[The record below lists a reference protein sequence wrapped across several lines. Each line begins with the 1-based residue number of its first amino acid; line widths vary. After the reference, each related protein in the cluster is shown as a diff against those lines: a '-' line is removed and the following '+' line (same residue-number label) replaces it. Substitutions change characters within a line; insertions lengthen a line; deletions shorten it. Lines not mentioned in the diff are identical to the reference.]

1 MEGLIM
7 KKILIA
13 LASIAA
19 LSFIASCTKEEANS
33 VEEQGKQIT
42 ITASIP
48 EEGLTKVG
56 FESVATGM
64 KLTWEAGDQITIS
77 DPSNSSN
84 TQVFTL
90 VSGEGTKSATFKGT
104 ALTPATSYKISYDA
118 AGSYTAQTQAEDGD
132 TGHLKFAAEL
142 AGVNT
147 YEDFTF
153 SQSWATAHGSG
164 TYTSSAVLCIKAQ
177 LPETLVNDGVYK
189 VIIKSDKDIFAG
201 GKVIEVSI
209 DDPTA
214 GGSDDIFTVYA
225 SLPAGDQAVAA
236 GTKLIVQFQGSDD
249 PTYKF
254 TAYRELEAMTIK
266 AGYVNKIG
274 IKCQNIESY
283 ANASNTNIGTAANPY
298 LIGDQNQMAKMY
310 EEMGSGKTVYFTV
323 VDDIDMTGIDW
334 IPLNYSG
341 SYDRGI
347 YFDGGNHTI
356 SNLTVDTDHME
367 GTENKTHSYPS
378 FAGVAY
384 GTYKNVT
391 FDKANITA
399 GSNNAGVFAGYVGTG
414 TAAIYATCSGITV
427 SNSTI
432 TAAATTT
439 KRNTGGFAGVLNHA
453 SSTITD
459 CHVTGT
465 NSFSQT
471 STSNQCS
478 VAGFIGNIAAAGT
491 ISGCTAT
498 ANISNEG
505 SYYTAGFIGQVGGA
519 VAASIENCAFLG
531 GTIEAGRVNTTNS
544 PVGGFIARIASNAG
558 ATITNCYVDG
568 AQITAIQSGRCG
580 GFVGDTGDKDATHVN
595 TFTSC
600 YVKNSSVS
608 AAQHAGGFGGVFYTT
623 AKKCYVES
631 TTITANDANN
641 GGFVGYP
648 QKATIE
654 DCYVSSSVTV
664 NGGTQNAV
672 GGFIGIAQNGNT
684 IKNCYEAA
692 TVTGSSASVG
702 AFIGLLNIAQTSVEK
717 CIAWNATLPFL
728 GSVTD
733 GVSTSEITNN
743 YTGTT
748 GTISGQ
754 ATSLG
759 WDSSVWDLTGAVPTL
774 K

>member
-1 MEGLIM
+1 M

-19 LSFIASCTKEEANS
+19 LSFIASCTKEEVNS

-48 EEGLTKVG
+48 EGGLTKVEFG
-56 FESVATGM
+56 DFDYDNPMLG
-64 KLTWEAGDQITIS
+64 LLWEDGDVITIS
-77 DPSNSSN
+77 ETDNKSNSE
-84 TQVFTL
+84 TFTL
-90 VSGEGTKSATFKGT
+90 VSGAGSNTATFTGK
-104 ALTPATSYKISYDA
+104 ALKPAASYTITYDG
-118 AGSYTAQTQAEDGD
+118 AGSFDYANQVQTNDGTTDHLKYKATLSGVSDYSSFSFSKTWADANGATYTPSSVLRLKVKLPGALDGNVKAVILKSSANILAGSNEIKVTLTASDSPKEDGY
-132 TGHLKFAAEL
+132 L
-142 AGVNT
+142 
-147 YEDFTF
+147 
-153 SQSWATAHGSG
+153 
-164 TYTSSAVLCIKAQ
+164 
-177 LPETLVNDGVYK
+177 
-189 VIIKSDKDIFAG
+189 
-201 GKVIEVSI
+201 
-209 DDPTA
+209 
-214 GGSDDIFTVYA
+214 TVFVA
-225 SLPAGDQAVAA
+225 LPAGNQYIDE
-236 GTKLIVQFQGSDD
+236 GTDLVLQFQVSDKAYD
-249 PTYKF
+249 KY
-254 TAYRELEAMTIK
+254 TACRTLPAMVILAGKMNTI
-266 AGYVNKIG
+266 ALN
-274 IKCQNIESY
+274 CENIESY

-298 LIGDQNQMAKMY
+298 LVGDQHQMAAMAG
-310 EEMGSGKTVYFTV
+310 EMKSGEKRYFKLI
-323 VDDIDMTGIDW
+323 DDIDMTGVTWVSLNNSGTFDKEID
-334 IPLNYSG
+334 
-341 SYDRGI
+341 
-347 YFDGGNHTI
+347 FDGQNHVI
-356 SNLTVDTDHME
+356 SNLNCNS
-367 GTENKTHSYPS
+367 GGYPS

-384 GTYKNVT
+384 GSYKDFTIESATIDGGGNQ
-391 FDKANITA
+391 
-399 GSNNAGVFAGYVGTG
+399 SGVFAGYIGTYEG
-414 TAAIYATCSGITV
+414 TTYNRAAVCSGITV
-427 SNSTI
+427 SNSTL
-432 TAAATTT
+432 TAAAT
-439 KRNTGGFAGVLNHA
+439 KKSRNIGCFAGYLHGKE
-453 SSTITD
+453 SSISN
-459 CHVTGT
+459 CHVIGT
-465 NSFSQT
+465 SSATQT
-471 STSNQCS
+471 TTSYNGCC
-478 VAGFIGNIAAAGT
+478 VGGFIGNIDVEIT
-491 ISGCTAT
+491 ITNCTAK
-498 ANISNEG
+498 ANLNNAG
-505 SYYTAGFIGQVGGA
+505 SYYTGGFIGQIGGA
-519 VAASIENCAFLG
+519 VKVDVTNCAFLG
-531 GTIEAGRVNTTNS
+531 GTIEAGRNATTNS
-544 PVGGFIARIASNAG
+544 PVGGFIGRIASNAG

-672 GGFIGIAQNGNT
+672 GGFVGIAQNGNT

-759 WDSSVWDLTGAVPTL
+759 WDSTVWDLTGAVPTL

>member
-1 MEGLIM
+1 M
-7 KKILIA
+7 KKYLIA

-19 LSFIASCTKEEANS
+19 LSFIASCAKEEANS

-48 EEGLTKVG
+48 EGGLTKVEFG
-56 FESVATGM
+56 DFDYDNPMLG
-64 KLTWEAGDQITIS
+64 LLWEDGDVITIS
-77 DPSNSSN
+77 ETDNKSNSE
-84 TQVFTL
+84 TFTL
-90 VSGEGTKSATFKGT
+90 VSGAGSNTATFTGK
-104 ALTPATSYKISYDA
+104 ALKPAASYTITYDG
-118 AGSYTAQTQAEDGD
+118 AGSFDYANQVQTNDGTTDHLKYKATLSGVSDYSSFSFSKTWADANGATYTPSSVLRLKVKLPGALDGNVKAVILKSSANILAGSNEIKVTLTASDSPKEDGY
-132 TGHLKFAAEL
+132 L
-142 AGVNT
+142 
-147 YEDFTF
+147 
-153 SQSWATAHGSG
+153 
-164 TYTSSAVLCIKAQ
+164 
-177 LPETLVNDGVYK
+177 
-189 VIIKSDKDIFAG
+189 
-201 GKVIEVSI
+201 
-209 DDPTA
+209 
-214 GGSDDIFTVYA
+214 TVFVA
-225 SLPAGDQAVAA
+225 LPAGNQYIDE
-236 GTKLIVQFQGSDD
+236 GTDLVLQFQVSDKAYD
-249 PTYKF
+249 KY
-254 TAYRELEAMTIK
+254 TACRTLPAMVILAGKMNTI
-266 AGYVNKIG
+266 ALN
-274 IKCQNIESY
+274 CENIESY

-298 LIGDQNQMAKMY
+298 LVGDQHQMAAMAG
-310 EEMGSGKTVYFTV
+310 EMKSGEKRYFKLI
-323 VDDIDMTGIDW
+323 DDIDLTGVTWVSLNNAGTFDKEID
-334 IPLNYSG
+334 L
-341 SYDRGI
+341 
-347 YFDGGNHTI
+347 DGQNHVI
-356 SNLTVDTDHME
+356 SNLNCNS
-367 GTENKTHSYPS
+367 GGYPS

-384 GTYKNVT
+384 GSYKDFTIEAATIDGGGNQ
-391 FDKANITA
+391 
-399 GSNNAGVFAGYVGTG
+399 SGVFAGYIGTYDD
-414 TAAIYATCSGITV
+414 TKAYNRAVVCSGITV
-427 SNSTI
+427 SNSTL
-432 TAAATTT
+432 TAAAT
-439 KRNTGGFAGVLNHA
+439 KKSRNIGCFAGYLHGKE
-453 SSTITD
+453 SSISN
-459 CHVTGT
+459 CHVIGT
-465 NSFSQT
+465 SSATQT
-471 STSNQCS
+471 TTSYNGCC
-478 VAGFIGNIAAAGT
+478 VGGFIGNIDVEIT
-491 ISGCTAT
+491 ITNCTAK
-498 ANISNEG
+498 ANLNNAG
-505 SYYTAGFIGQVGGA
+505 SYYTGGFIGQIGGA
-519 VAASIENCAFLG
+519 VKVDVTNCAFLG
-531 GTIEAGRVNTTNS
+531 GTIEAGRNATTNS
-544 PVGGFIARIASNAG
+544 PVGGFIGRIASNAG

-580 GFVGDTGDKDATHVN
+580 GFVGDTGDKDDTHVN

-672 GGFIGIAQNGNT
+672 GGFVGIAQNGNT

-759 WDSSVWDLTGAVPTL
+759 WDSTVWDLTGAVPAL

>member
-1 MEGLIM
+1 M
-7 KKILIA
+7 KKYLIA

-48 EEGLTKVG
+48 EGGLTKVEFG
-56 FESVATGM
+56 DFDYDNPMLG
-64 KLTWEAGDQITIS
+64 LLWEDGDVITIS
-77 DPSNSSN
+77 ETDNKSNSE
-84 TQVFTL
+84 TFTL
-90 VSGEGTKSATFKGT
+90 VSGAGSNTATFTGK
-104 ALTPATSYKISYDA
+104 ALKPAASYTITYDG
-118 AGSYTAQTQAEDGD
+118 AGSFDYANQVQTNDGTTDHLKYKATLSGVSDYSSFSFSKTWADANGATYTPSSVLRLKVKLPGALDGNVKAVILKSSANILAGSNEIKVTLTASDSPKEDGY
-132 TGHLKFAAEL
+132 L
-142 AGVNT
+142 
-147 YEDFTF
+147 
-153 SQSWATAHGSG
+153 
-164 TYTSSAVLCIKAQ
+164 
-177 LPETLVNDGVYK
+177 
-189 VIIKSDKDIFAG
+189 
-201 GKVIEVSI
+201 
-209 DDPTA
+209 
-214 GGSDDIFTVYA
+214 TVFVA
-225 SLPAGDQAVAA
+225 LPAGNQYIDE
-236 GTKLIVQFQGSDD
+236 GTDLVLQFQVSDKAYD
-249 PTYKF
+249 KY
-254 TAYRELEAMTIK
+254 TACRTLPAMVILAGKMNTI
-266 AGYVNKIG
+266 ALN
-274 IKCQNIESY
+274 CENIESY
-283 ANASNTNIGTAANPY
+283 ANASKTNIGTAANPY
-298 LIGDQNQMAKMY
+298 LVGDQHQMAAMAG
-310 EEMGSGKTVYFTV
+310 EMKSGEKRYFKLI
-323 VDDIDMTGIDW
+323 DDIDLTGVTWVSLNNSGTFDKEID
-334 IPLNYSG
+334 
-341 SYDRGI
+341 
-347 YFDGGNHTI
+347 FDGQNHVI
-356 SNLTVDTDHME
+356 SNLNCNS
-367 GTENKTHSYPS
+367 GGYPS

-384 GTYKNVT
+384 GSYKDFTIEAATIDGGGNQ
-391 FDKANITA
+391 
-399 GSNNAGVFAGYVGTG
+399 SGVFAGYIGTYDD
-414 TAAIYATCSGITV
+414 TKAYNRAVVCSGITV

-432 TAAATTT
+432 TATAAKKSRNIGCFAGYLHGKESSISNCHVIGASSATQTTT
-439 KRNTGGFAGVLNHA
+439 SYNGCCVG
-453 SSTITD
+453 
-459 CHVTGT
+459 
-465 NSFSQT
+465 
-471 STSNQCS
+471 
-478 VAGFIGNIAAAGT
+478 GFIGNIDVETT
-491 ISGCTAT
+491 ITNCTAK
-498 ANISNEG
+498 ANLNNAG
-505 SYYTAGFIGQVGGA
+505 SYYTGGFIGQIGA
-519 VAASIENCAFLG
+519 AVKVDVTNCAFLG
-531 GTIEAGRVNTTNS
+531 GTIEAGRNATTNS

-672 GGFIGIAQNGNT
+672 GGFVGIAQNGNT

-759 WDSSVWDLTGAVPTL
+759 WDSTVWDLTGAVPTL

>member
-1 MEGLIM
+1 M

-48 EEGLTKVG
+48 EGGLTKVG
-56 FESVATGM
+56 FTTNGDDL
-64 KLTWEAGDQITIS
+64 KLAWEVGDQITVSIPNVEPIVS
-77 DPSNSSN
+77 
-84 TQVFTL
+84 QVFTL
-90 VSGEGTKSATFKGT
+90 TGGAGTKSGTFSGT
-104 ALTPATSYKISYDA
+104 ALPAATKYRISYDGGA
-118 AGSYTAQTQAEDGD
+118 TYATQTQAD
-132 TGHLKFAAEL
+132 TDNAEHLKYAAIL
-142 AGVNT
+142 NGVST
-147 YEDFTF
+147 YSNFTF
-153 SQSWATAHGSG
+153 SQSWATANGG
-164 TYTSSAVLCIKAQ
+164 TFTQSSVLRIKAILPGVLDSAV
-177 LPETLVNDGVYK
+177 EK
-189 VIIKSDKDIFAG
+189 VVVKSDANIFAG
-201 GKVIEVSI
+201 GNQIVIDLASA
-209 DDPTA
+209 PML
-214 GGSDDIFTVYA
+214 GSDNDIIVYA
-225 SLPAGDQAVAA
+225 SLPGEQVIPA
-236 GTKLIVQFQGSDD
+236 GTKLWIIFQTSDSNA
-249 PTYKF
+249 YEKY
-254 TAYRELEAMTIK
+254 TAYRELPAMTIL
-266 AGYVNKIG
+266 AGKVNT
-274 IKCQNIESY
+274 IKLNCENIDKY
-283 ANASNTNIGTAANPY
+283 AGKDDDGTAANPY
-298 LIGDQNQMAKMY
+298 LVGDQHQMAAMAG
-310 EEMGSGKTVYFTV
+310 EMKSGEKRYFKLI
-323 VDDIDMTGIDW
+323 DDIDMTGVTWVSLNNSGTFDKEID
-334 IPLNYSG
+334 
-341 SYDRGI
+341 
-347 YFDGGNHTI
+347 FDGQNHVI
-356 SNLTVDTDHME
+356 SNLNCNS
-367 GTENKTHSYPS
+367 GGYPS

-384 GTYKNVT
+384 GSYKDFTIESATIDGGGNQ
-391 FDKANITA
+391 
-399 GSNNAGVFAGYVGTG
+399 SGVFAGYIGTYEG
-414 TAAIYATCSGITV
+414 TTYNRAAVCSGITV
-427 SNSTI
+427 SNSTL
-432 TAAATTT
+432 TAAAT
-439 KRNTGGFAGVLNHA
+439 KKSRNIGCFAGYLHGKE
-453 SSTITD
+453 SSISN
-459 CHVTGT
+459 CHVIGT
-465 NSFSQT
+465 SSATQT
-471 STSNQCS
+471 TTSYNGCC
-478 VAGFIGNIAAAGT
+478 VGGFIGNIDVEIT
-491 ISGCTAT
+491 ITNCTAK
-498 ANISNEG
+498 ANLNNAG
-505 SYYTAGFIGQVGGA
+505 SYYTGGFIGQIGGA
-519 VAASIENCAFLG
+519 VKVDVTNCAFLG
-531 GTIEAGRVNTTNS
+531 GTIEAGRNATTNS
-544 PVGGFIARIASNAG
+544 PVGGFIGRIASNAG

-580 GFVGDTGDKDATHVN
+580 GFVGDTGDKDDTHVN

-600 YVKNSSVS
+600 YVKNTSVS

-631 TTITANDANN
+631 TTITANAANN

-672 GGFIGIAQNGNT
+672 GGFVGIAQNGNT

>member
-1 MEGLIM
+1 M

-142 AGVNT
+142 TGVNT

-177 LPETLVNDGVYK
+177 LPETLVNGGVYK

-298 LIGDQNQMAKMY
+298 LVGDQHQMAAMAG
-310 EEMGSGKTVYFTV
+310 EMKSGEKRYFKLI
-323 VDDIDMTGIDW
+323 DDIDMTGVTWVSLNNSGTFDKEID
-334 IPLNYSG
+334 
-341 SYDRGI
+341 
-347 YFDGGNHTI
+347 FDGQNHVI
-356 SNLTVDTDHME
+356 SNLNCNS
-367 GTENKTHSYPS
+367 GGYPS

-384 GTYKNVT
+384 GSYKDFTIESATIDGGGNQ
-391 FDKANITA
+391 
-399 GSNNAGVFAGYVGTG
+399 SGVFAGYIGTYEG
-414 TAAIYATCSGITV
+414 TTYNRAAVCSGITV
-427 SNSTI
+427 SNSTL
-432 TAAATTT
+432 TAAAT
-439 KRNTGGFAGVLNHA
+439 KKSRNIGCFAGYLHGKE
-453 SSTITD
+453 SSISN
-459 CHVTGT
+459 CHVIGT
-465 NSFSQT
+465 SSATQT
-471 STSNQCS
+471 TTSYNGCC
-478 VAGFIGNIAAAGT
+478 VGGFIGNIDVEIT
-491 ISGCTAT
+491 ITNCTAK
-498 ANISNEG
+498 ANLNNAG
-505 SYYTAGFIGQVGGA
+505 SYYTGGFIGQIGGA
-519 VAASIENCAFLG
+519 VKVDVTNCAFLG

-568 AQITAIQSGRCG
+568 AQITAIKSGRCG
-580 GFVGDTGDKDATHVN
+580 GFVGDTGDKDDTHVN

-672 GGFIGIAQNGNT
+672 GGFVGIAQNGNT

-702 AFIGLLNIAQTSVEK
+702 AFIGLLNFAQTSVEK

-759 WDSSVWDLTGAVPTL
+759 WDSTVWDLTGAVPTL

>member
-1 MEGLIM
+1 M

-48 EEGLTKVG
+48 EGGLTKVG
-56 FESVATGM
+56 FTKNGDDL
-64 KLTWEAGDQITIS
+64 KLAWEVGDQITVSIPNVEPIVS
-77 DPSNSSN
+77 
-84 TQVFTL
+84 QVFTL
-90 VSGEGTKSATFKGT
+90 TGGAGTKSGTFSGT
-104 ALTPATSYKISYDA
+104 ALPAATKYRISYDGGA
-118 AGSYTAQTQAEDGD
+118 TYATQTQAD
-132 TGHLKFAAEL
+132 TDNTEHLKYAAIL
-142 AGVNT
+142 NGVST
-147 YEDFTF
+147 YSNFTF
-153 SQSWATAHGSG
+153 SQSWATANGG
-164 TYTSSAVLCIKAQ
+164 TFTQSSVLRIKAILPGVLDSAV
-177 LPETLVNDGVYK
+177 EK
-189 VIIKSDKDIFAG
+189 VVVKSDANIFAG
-201 GKVIEVSI
+201 GNQIVIDLASA
-209 DDPTA
+209 PTL
-214 GGSDDIFTVYA
+214 GSDNDIIVYA
-225 SLPAGDQAVAA
+225 SLPGEQVIPA
-236 GTKLIVQFQGSDD
+236 GTKLWVSFQTSDSNA
-249 PTYKF
+249 YEKY
-254 TAYRELEAMTIK
+254 TAYRELPAMTIL
-266 AGYVNKIG
+266 AGKVNT
-274 IKCQNIESY
+274 IKLNCENIDKY
-283 ANASNTNIGTAANPY
+283 AGKDDDGTAAHPY
-298 LIGDQNQMAKMY
+298 LIADQNQMAKMY
-310 EEMGSGKTVYFTV
+310 EEMGSKKTVYFTV

-334 IPLNYSG
+334 IPLNYSDP
-341 SYDRGI
+341 YDRGI

-478 VAGFIGNIAAAGT
+478 VAGFIGNINAAGT

-672 GGFIGIAQNGNT
+672 GGFVGIAQNGNT

-702 AFIGLLNIAQTSVEK
+702 AFIGLLNLAQTSVEK

>member
-1 MEGLIM
+1 M

-48 EEGLTKVG
+48 EGGLTKVG
-56 FESVATGM
+56 FTKNGDDL
-64 KLTWEAGDQITIS
+64 KLAWEAGDQITVSIPNVEPIVS
-77 DPSNSSN
+77 
-84 TQVFTL
+84 QVFTL
-90 VSGEGTKSATFKGT
+90 TGGAGTKSGTFSGT
-104 ALTPATSYKISYDA
+104 ALPAATKYRISYDGGA
-118 AGSYTAQTQAEDGD
+118 TYATQTQAD
-132 TGHLKFAAEL
+132 TDNTEHLKYAAIL
-142 AGVNT
+142 NGVST
-147 YEDFTF
+147 YSNFTF
-153 SQSWATAHGSG
+153 SQSWATANGG
-164 TYTSSAVLCIKAQ
+164 TFTQSSVLRIKAILPGVLDSAV
-177 LPETLVNDGVYK
+177 EK
-189 VIIKSDKDIFAG
+189 VVVKSDANIFAG
-201 GKVIEVSI
+201 GNQIVIDLASA
-209 DDPTA
+209 PTLD
-214 GGSDDIFTVYA
+214 SDNYIIVYA
-225 SLPAGDQAVAA
+225 SLPGEQVIPA
-236 GTKLIVQFQGSDD
+236 GTKLWVSFQTSDSNA
-249 PTYKF
+249 YEKY
-254 TAYRELEAMTIK
+254 TAYRELPAMTIL
-266 AGYVNKIG
+266 AGKVNT
-274 IKCQNIESY
+274 IKLNCENIDKY
-283 ANASNTNIGTAANPY
+283 AGKDDDGTAAHPY
-298 LIGDQNQMAKMY
+298 LIADQNQMAKMY

-414 TAAIYATCSGITV
+414 TAEIYATCSGITV

-478 VAGFIGNIAAAGT
+478 VAGFIGNINAAGT

-498 ANISNEG
+498 ANISNAG

-544 PVGGFIARIASNAG
+544 PVGGFIARIATNAG

-568 AQITAIQSGRCG
+568 AQITAIKSGRCG
-580 GFVGDTGDKDATHVN
+580 GFVGDTGDKDDTHVN

-672 GGFIGIAQNGNT
+672 GGFVGIAQNGNT

-702 AFIGLLNIAQTSVEK
+702 AFIGLLNFAQTSVEK

-759 WDSSVWDLTGAVPTL
+759 WDSTVWDLTGAVPTL

>member
-1 MEGLIM
+1 M
-7 KKILIA
+7 KKYLIA

-48 EEGLTKVG
+48 EGGLTKVEFG
-56 FESVATGM
+56 DFDYDNPMLG
-64 KLTWEAGDQITIS
+64 LLWEDGDVITIS
-77 DPSNSSN
+77 ETDNKSNSE
-84 TQVFTL
+84 TFTL
-90 VSGEGTKSATFKGT
+90 VSGAGSNTATFTGK
-104 ALTPATSYKISYDA
+104 ALKPAASYTITYDG
-118 AGSYTAQTQAEDGD
+118 AGSFDYANQVQTNDGTTDHLKYKATLSGVSDYSSFSFSKTWADANGATYTPSSVLRLKVKLPGALDGNVKAVVLKSSANILAGSNEIKVTLTASDSPKEDGY
-132 TGHLKFAAEL
+132 L
-142 AGVNT
+142 
-147 YEDFTF
+147 
-153 SQSWATAHGSG
+153 
-164 TYTSSAVLCIKAQ
+164 
-177 LPETLVNDGVYK
+177 
-189 VIIKSDKDIFAG
+189 
-201 GKVIEVSI
+201 
-209 DDPTA
+209 
-214 GGSDDIFTVYA
+214 TVFVA
-225 SLPAGDQAVAA
+225 LPAGNQYIDE
-236 GTKLIVQFQGSDD
+236 GTDLVLQFQVSDKAYD
-249 PTYKF
+249 KY
-254 TAYRELEAMTIK
+254 TAYRTLPAMVILAGKMNTI
-266 AGYVNKIG
+266 ALN
-274 IKCQNIESY
+274 CENIESY
-283 ANASNTNIGTAANPY
+283 ANASKTNIGTAANPY
-298 LIGDQNQMAKMY
+298 LVGDQHQMAKMY

-367 GTENKTHSYPS
+367 GSENKTHSYPS

-471 STSNQCS
+471 STNNQCS

-498 ANISNEG
+498 ANISNAG
-505 SYYTAGFIGQVGGA
+505 SYYTAGFIGQVGSA

-531 GTIEAGRVNTTNS
+531 GTIEAGRNATTNS

-672 GGFIGIAQNGNT
+672 GGFVGIAQNGNT

-702 AFIGLLNIAQTSVEK
+702 AFIGLLNIAPTSVEK

-759 WDSSVWDLTGAVPTL
+759 WDSTVWDLTGAVPTL